1 MHVAHKI
8 RLDLNNKE
16 ATYFSKAAGTAR
28 FAYNWA
34 LNEWNLQ
41 YEAWKNDPELPKP
54 SQASLRR
61 LLNSVKKEKY
71 PWMQEVTKNAPQMA
85 IIDLG
90 KAFQNF
96 FAGRAKHPT
105 FHKKGVHDHFTLSN
119 DQFIVEGSRIRI
131 PLLGWVRMREPLRFS
146 GKILSAT
153 LSREADHWMVSF
165 TVEVEPPVIPAAFE
179 NQEAVG
185 VDLGISTLATLSTG
199 ECIVGPRAYKT
210 MKKKIR
216 RLSKGL
222 SRKQKGSRNR
232 EKAKMKL
239 ARLHAKT
246 RHIREDSLH
255 KLTTSLTRQYPVI
268 VIEDLNVRG
277 MLQNHHL
284 ACSIADM
291 GFFEFK
297 RQLLYKSAWRGGKV
311 IHAGRWFPSSK
322 TCSACGHVLK
332 ELPLSTRQWVCPV
345 CASRHDR
352 DVNAAINLRNL
363 AVSSTVTACGEDR
376 NLFRLQNR
384 DGLVF
389 EEAGNQH

>member
-61 LLNSVKKEKY
+61 LLNSIKKEKY
-71 PWMQEVTKNAPQMA
+71 PWMQEVSKNAPQMA

-90 KAFQNF
+90 KAFKNF

-105 FHKKGVHDHFTLSN
+105 FHRHDHFTLSN

-153 LSREADHWMVSF
+153 LSREADHWMVSL

-246 RHIREDSLH
+246 RHIREEPGCTQKPD
-255 KLTTSLTRQYPVI
+255 TSGKTR
-268 VIEDLNVRG
+268 
-277 MLQNHHL
+277 
-284 ACSIADM
+284 CTS
-291 GFFEFK
+291 
-297 RQLLYKSAWRGGKV
+297 
-311 IHAGRWFPSSK
+311 
-322 TCSACGHVLK
+322 
-332 ELPLSTRQWVCPV
+332 
-345 CASRHDR
+345 
-352 DVNAAINLRNL
+352 
-363 AVSSTVTACGEDR
+363 
-376 NLFRLQNR
+376 
-384 DGLVF
+384 
-389 EEAGNQH
+389 